1 MCEWAGEEEGLAGY
15 SSLQVHAGL
24 HLFQACS
31 SQLSAVG
38 ILQPHN
44 RLLKTTEDRSVFYIR
59 GWPLDCCYSCFLLG
73 QRVVQGWLKPNPN
86 VTAFSQNTFSSHRAG
101 WVRDLVHWG
110 VLLSDLL
117 WGCPFVWF
125 HIGKCWR
132 GLGCYWAGFPA
143 RKGCQGAPCC
153 WGAAWWGAKGGKKQ
167 QDMAC
172 VTPGLL
178 LGLCAQCH
186 IPFYVCKN
194 ASTGLH
200 SVKCHGWSSCIG
212 DCRVCVY
219 IYI

>member
-1 MCEWAGEEEGLAGY
+1 MLLAGA
-15 SSLQVHAGL
+15 AG
-24 HLFQACS
+24 C
-31 SQLSAVG
+31 
-38 ILQPHN
+38 P
-44 RLLKTTEDRSVFYIR
+44 
-59 GWPLDCCYSCFLLG
+59 
-73 QRVVQGWLKPNPN
+73 RVVETKPQCYCFFPEYVFFPQSWL
-86 VTAFSQNTFSSHRAG
+86 
-101 WVRDLVHWG
+101 VRDLVHWG

-125 HIGKCWR
+125 HVGKCWR